1 MTEQFTA
8 QFNHLL
14 KEKDSFNAA
23 TAAAERERR
32 REEQILS
39 GHRTAAQQIAEQL
52 NVAKSND
59 GETSRKLQN
68 LRESKLR
75 LSKQIEVD
83 RAEIVKVT
91 NELRGKESEEKKQKW
106 KFVKEMEGINDEL
119 DDLLC
124 KAEDEKTLR
133 LIDADTVQWLLETK
147 MPMMNHSEGMDE
159 NCVEAENEKW
169 RVVQSKIEEGLS
181 ALVEAREKL
190 DVQVGEKQQLENMLV
205 EHREKFKA
213 MFTVSGVFC
222 ILLVDAP
229 YISVLTTLSFILL
242 SSCSTFIKMILTH
255 SKSSG
260 MRPSYW
266 KIMIMKTQPIMMEM
280 KCHPTNRMRHQ

>member
-75 LSKQIEVD
+75 LTKQIEVD
-83 RAEIVKVT
+83 RAGIVKVT

-147 MPMMNHSEGMDE
+147 MSMMNHSEGMDE
-159 NCVEAENEKW
+159 NYVEAENEKW

-190 DVQVGEKQQLENMLV
+190 DVQFGEKQQLENMLV

-213 MFTVSGVFC
+213 MFTH
-222 ILLVDAP
+222 IHQDDIDALEVKWDETIVLENNDHEDP
-229 YISVLTTLSFILL
+229 ADNDGDEMPPNKSNEASVTDPVHMDMFY
-242 SSCSTFIKMILTH
+242 H
-255 SKSSG
+255 D
-260 MRPSYW
+260 
-266 KIMIMKTQPIMMEM
+266 Q
-280 KCHPTNRMRHQ
+280 

>member
-147 MPMMNHSEGMDE
+147 MSMMNHSEGMDE

-190 DVQVGEKQQLENMLV
+190 DVQVREKQQLENMLV

-213 MFTVSGVFC
+213 MFTVSGVYC
-222 ILLVDAP
+222 ILLIVYA
-229 YISVLTTLSFILL
+229 IHFCTNNFEFH
-242 SSCSTFIKMILTH
+242 STFFL
-255 SKSSG
+255 
-260 MRPSYW
+260 
-266 KIMIMKTQPIMMEM
+266 
-280 KCHPTNRMRHQ
+280 

>member
-1 MTEQFTA
+1 M
-8 QFNHLL
+8 
-14 KEKDSFNAA
+14 
-23 TAAAERERR
+23 
-32 REEQILS
+32 
-39 GHRTAAQQIAEQL
+39 
-52 NVAKSND
+52 
-59 GETSRKLQN
+59 
-68 LRESKLR
+68 
-75 LSKQIEVD
+75 
-83 RAEIVKVT
+83 KVT

-205 EHREKFKA
+205 EHREKFKT
-213 MFTVSGVFC
+213 MFTVSGVC
-222 ILLVDAP
+222 ILPIVDA
-229 YISVLTTLSFILL
+229 IHF
-242 SSCSTFIKMILTH
+242 
-255 SKSSG
+255 
-260 MRPSYW
+260 
-266 KIMIMKTQPIMMEM
+266 
-280 KCHPTNRMRHQ
+280 